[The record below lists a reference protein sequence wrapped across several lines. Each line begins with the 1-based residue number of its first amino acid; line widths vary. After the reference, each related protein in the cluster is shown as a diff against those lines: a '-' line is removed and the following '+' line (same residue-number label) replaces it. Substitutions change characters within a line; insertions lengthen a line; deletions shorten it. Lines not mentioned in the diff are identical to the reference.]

1 MKYQQ
6 LTEGK
11 RYQISALLE
20 QGVSIKNIALA
31 IDCHRSSVYRELS
44 RNSEKANYCPKT
56 AHQTCIER
64 RRQAPKYKIPSE

>member
-20 QGVSIKNIALA
+20 QRMSVASTALSIGYHKGSI
-31 IDCHRSSVYRELS
+31 YRELR
-44 RNSEKANYCPKT
+44 RNGGKENYCGP
-56 AHQTCIER
+56 
-64 RRQAPKYKIPSE
+64 

>member
-44 RNSEKANYCPKT
+44 RNSG
-56 AHQTCIER
+56 
-64 RRQAPKYKIPSE
+64 